1 MLNVRT
7 FIDRPI
13 LSGVISVMIV
23 IVGAIGLTQLPIE
36 QFPDIAPPTVSVR
49 ASYTGANAETL
60 QKSVVVPL
68 EEAING
74 VENMIYMTSN
84 ASNNGSCNI
93 NVFFKQGT
101 DPNMATV
108 NVQNRVAQAQGLLP
122 AEVTRT
128 GVNVV
133 RRQTSTLKSLGL
145 YSPNDT
151 YDLAFLNNY
160 FKINIEPR
168 LSRVPGVGEVDVY
181 GSNYSMRIWL
191 DPAKMA
197 QHNLMPSDITAVLAE
212 QNVESP
218 AGTLGEESENTFQYV
233 LKYRGRYEEEADYEQ
248 MVIRSEPDG
257 SVLRLKDVARVE
269 MGLQGYAIEGYINGH
284 QGTTSMISQT
294 PGSNA
299 NEIIIAIDKLVEEIR
314 KDLPADM
321 ELIDLMSTKDFLDAS
336 IHSVRRTLLEA
347 AVLVVLVVLLF
358 LRSWRATL
366 VPLVAIVVSLVGT
379 FGFLYVAGFSLNT
392 LTLFALVLVIGTV
405 VDDAIV
411 VAEAV
416 QTKMETQQTH
426 PLAPPCEGGERS
438 PLTAGEDVAKEN
450 PCAAAQTHSS
460 PLPTREGQGGGSAG
474 GKSATITAMRGITTA
489 LITSTLVFMAVFIP
503 VCFMGGTSG
512 IFYTHFGLTMA
523 VAVLISLINALTL
536 SPALCARLLK
546 VKTATRSPLNNRGCD
561 STPGNSAVD
570 DSTLEECPSDID
582 GRPLQGRYVCDT
594 LSAGPSDTA
603 VIERRRFHR
612 LPSFVQSFVSI
623 LQLIVRPFV
632 RPFQS
637 FVQRFV
643 KGYQSCVLFFIGHKW
658 LVGGLVAAA
667 LATFFYLLSTTKT
680 ALVPDED
687 MGVIY
692 VTVQTQPGSTKSETH
707 RMMDRIEQL
716 ITDLPQIKAYS
727 KSVGVSRMAGQS
739 SNNGMFLLRL
749 KNWDERRGKGDD
761 LKSVMAEVNRRVA
774 DISEAKIMAFT
785 QPMISGY
792 GATNGFE
799 LQVQDHQ
806 DRGVDSLMAVTNRL
820 IAALQ
825 ARPEISRA
833 QTSFHNRYPQYRLHI
848 DAARCKRAGVSPSDV
863 LACLSGYIGGTYSSN
878 MNKYS
883 KLYRVMVQAEVT
895 ARLDEQALNNMYVRA
910 KDGSMAPVSG
920 FVQLTPIM
928 GTANLTRFNL
938 FPAIQVSGM
947 PEKGYSSGQTLK
959 AVREEAARV
968 LPQGYGFEFAGMS
981 REEASAGQ
989 HTLYVFIVCI
999 VFIYLILCALY
1010 ESLFI
1015 PLAVILSV
1023 PFGLMGSF
1031 LFAQWFGLEN
1041 NIYMQTGVIML
1052 IGLLSKT
1059 AILLTEYASERRR
1072 AGMSIARAALS
1083 AAQVRLRPI
1092 LMTSLTMIFG
1102 LLPMMFATGAGANG
1116 NISLGVGTVGGM
1128 LIGTIALLLFVPS
1141 LFVVFQQLEERM
1153 KIH

>member
-1 MLNVRT
+1 MLNVKT

-13 LSGVISVMIV
+13 LAGVISVMIV

-36 QFPDIAPPTVSVR
+36 QFPDIAPPTISVR
-49 ASYTGANAETL
+49 ASYVGANAETL

-74 VENMIYMTSN
+74 VENMLYMTSN
-84 ASNNGSCNI
+84 ASNNGSANI

-101 DPNMATV
+101 DPDMATV

-128 GVNVV
+128 GVIVM

-145 YSPNDT
+145 YSPGGT

-197 QHNLMPSDITAVLAE
+197 QHQLMPSDITAVLAE

-218 AGTLGEESENTFQYV
+218 AGTLGEESDNAFQYV
-233 LKYRGRYEEEADYEQ
+233 LKYRGRYEEEEDYENL
-248 MVIRSEPDG
+248 VIRSNPDG
-257 SVLRLKDVARVE
+257 SILRLKDVARVE
-269 MGLQGYAIEGYINGH
+269 MGLQGYAIEGQINGH
-284 QGTTSMISQT
+284 PGSTCMISQT

-336 IHSVRRTLLEA
+336 INSVERTLFEA
-347 AVLVVLVVLLF
+347 ALLVVLVVLLF

-379 FGFLYVAGFSLNT
+379 FAFLYIAGFSLNT

-416 QTKMETQQTH
+416 QTKMEK
-426 PLAPPCEGGERS
+426 GGAIGS
-438 PLTAGEDVAKEN
+438 VATLSAMNDVTK
-450 PCAAAQTHSS
+450 
-460 PLPTREGQGGGSAG
+460 
-474 GKSATITAMRGITTA
+474 A

-512 IFYTHFGLTMA
+512 IFYTQFGLTMA

-536 SPALCARLLK
+536 SPALCARLFK
-546 VKTATRSPLNNRGCD
+546 VKD
-561 STPGNSAVD
+561 SSGP
-570 DSTLEECPSDID
+570 
-582 GRPLQGRYVCDT
+582 
-594 LSAGPSDTA
+594 SAGDPT
-603 VIERRRFHR
+603 VIGKYSRWFRD
-612 LPSFVQSFVSI
+612 VSKRI
-623 LQLIVRPFV
+623 ADL
-632 RPFQS
+632 
-637 FVQRFV
+637 
-643 KGYQSCVLFFIGHKW
+643 YQSSVMFFLKNKW
-658 LVGGLVAAA
+658 LVGLLVAAA
-667 LATFFYLLSTTKT
+667 LVTFFYLLGTTKT

-692 VTVQTQPGSTKSETH
+692 VTVQTQPGSTKEATH
-707 RMMDRIEQL
+707 QMMNRVEKL
-716 ITDLPQIKAYS
+716 IVDLPQIKAYS

-749 KNWDERRGKGDD
+749 KNWDERRGKGND

-774 DISEAKIMAFT
+774 GISEAKIMAFT

-825 ARPEISRA
+825 ARPEISRS
-833 QTSFHNRYPQYRLHI
+833 QTSFNNRYPQYRLTV

-863 LACLSGYIGGTYSSN
+863 LSCLSGYIGGSYSSN
-878 MNKYS
+878 MNKFS

-895 ARLDEQALNNMYVRA
+895 ARLDEQSLNNIYVRTG
-910 KDGSMAPVSG
+910 DGSMAPVSG
-920 FVQLTPIM
+920 FIELKPIL

-938 FPAIQVSGM
+938 FPAIQVSGL
-947 PEKGYSSGQTLK
+947 PEKGYSSGQALQ

-968 LPQGYGFEFAGMS
+968 LPEGYGYEFAGMS

-989 HTLYVFIVCI
+989 NTVYVFIVCI
-999 VFIYLILCALY
+999 IFIYLILCALY
-1010 ESLFI
+1010 ESLLI
-1015 PLAVILSV
+1015 PLAIILSV

-1031 LFAQWFGLEN
+1031 LFAQMFGLEN

-1059 AILLTEYASERRR
+1059 AILLTEYASERRQ
-1072 AGMSIARAALS
+1072 AGMTIAQAALS
-1083 AAQVRLRPI
+1083 AAKVRLRPI

-1128 LIGTIALLLFVPS
+1128 LVGTIALVLFVPS
-1141 LFVVFQQLEERM
+1141 LFVVFQTIEEKFSKPSRTA
-1153 KIH
+1153 

>member
-1 MLNVRT
+1 MLNVKT

-13 LSGVISVMIV
+13 LAGVISVMIV

-36 QFPDIAPPTVSVR
+36 QFPDIAPPTVSVG
-49 ASYTGANAETL
+49 ANYTGANAETL

-74 VENMIYMTSN
+74 VENMLYMTSN
-84 ASNNGSCNI
+84 ASNNGSARI

-101 DPNMATV
+101 DPDMATV

-128 GVNVV
+128 GVTVM

-145 YSPNDT
+145 YSPGGT

-197 QHNLMPSDITAVLAE
+197 QHHLMPSDITAVLAE

-233 LKYRGRYEEEADYEQ
+233 LKYRGRYEEEADYENL
-248 MVIRSEPDG
+248 VIRADADG
-257 SVLRLKDVARVE
+257 TVLRLKDVARVE
-269 MGLQGYAIEGYINGH
+269 MGLQGYAIEGEINGH
-284 QGTTSMISQT
+284 PGSTCMISQT

-336 IHSVRRTLLEA
+336 INSVERTLFEA
-347 AVLVVLVVLLF
+347 AILVVLVVLLF

-379 FGFLYVAGFSLNT
+379 FAFLYIAGFSLNT

-416 QTKMETQQTH
+416 QAKMEK
-426 PLAPPCEGGERS
+426 G
-438 PLTAGEDVAKEN
+438 
-450 PCAAAQTHSS
+450 AAS
-460 PLPTREGQGGGSAG
+460 GS
-474 GKSATITAMRGITTA
+474 SATLAAMNEVTTA

-512 IFYTHFGLTMA
+512 IFYTQFGLTMA

-536 SPALCARLLK
+536 SPALCARLMKRPTPNPSREGGERLRGVASLWSK
-546 VKTATRSPLNNRGCD
+546 VTS
-561 STPGNSAVD
+561 S
-570 DSTLEECPSDID
+570 
-582 GRPLQGRYVCDT
+582 
-594 LSAGPSDTA
+594 
-603 VIERRRFHR
+603 
-612 LPSFVQSFVSI
+612 LPSLTGGVRGWVSCFI
-623 LQLIVRPFV
+623 RRP
-632 RPFQS
+632 
-637 FVQRFV
+637 
-643 KGYQSCVLFFIGHKW
+643 W
-658 LVGGLVAAA
+658 LTFLLVAAA
-667 LATFFYLLSTTKT
+667 LITFFYLLRTTKT

-692 VTVQTQPGSTKSETH
+692 VTVQTQPGSTKDATH
-707 RMMDRIEQL
+707 QMMNRVEERIV
-716 ITDLPQIKAYS
+716 DLPQIKAYS

-749 KNWDERRGKGDD
+749 KNWDERKGKGDD
-761 LKSVMAEVNRRVA
+761 LKSVMAEVNRRLA

-820 IAALQ
+820 IAAMQ
-825 ARPEISRA
+825 ARPEISRS
-833 QTSFHNRYPQYRLHI
+833 QTSFNNRYPQYRLTV

-863 LACLSGYIGGTYSSN
+863 LACLSGYIGGSYSSN
-878 MNKYS
+878 MNKFS

-895 ARLDEQALNNMYVRA
+895 ARLDEQSLNNMYVRA
-910 KDGSMAPVSG
+910 SDGSMAPVSG
-920 FVQLTPIM
+920 FVELKPIL

-947 PEKGYSSGQTLK
+947 PEKGYSSGQALQ
-959 AVREEAARV
+959 AVREEAARI
-968 LPQGYGFEFAGMS
+968 LPEGYGYEFAGMS

-989 HTLYVFIVCI
+989 NTVMVFAICI
-999 VFIYLILCALY
+999 IFIYLILCALY

-1015 PLAVILSV
+1015 PLAIILSV

-1031 LFAQWFGLEN
+1031 LFAKMFGLEN

-1072 AGMSIARAALS
+1072 AGMSIPRAALS
-1083 AAQVRLRPI
+1083 AAKVRLRPI
-1092 LMTSLTMIFG
+1092 LMTSLTMVFG

-1128 LIGTIALLLFVPS
+1128 LIGTLALILFVPS
-1141 LFVVFQQLEERM
+1141 LFVVFQTIEEKVFR
-1153 KIH
+1153 K